1 MANQMA
7 YNNLNLNIYIDL
19 DLKHFKRGALRAA
32 PLAKEIGAK
41 GLNPDSRLAFA
52 IVFLFLSIT

>member
-1 MANQMA
+1 MA